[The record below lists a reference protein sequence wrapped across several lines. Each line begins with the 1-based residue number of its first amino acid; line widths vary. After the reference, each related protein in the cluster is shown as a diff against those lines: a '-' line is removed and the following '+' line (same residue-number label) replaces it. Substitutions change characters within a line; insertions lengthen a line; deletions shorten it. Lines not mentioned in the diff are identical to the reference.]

1 MTQTTIDIAK
11 YTRDLYARLGEETG
25 QDTGFKPVGYIQVA
39 SNLDRV
45 DVLRRRADY
54 SRMYG
59 VITEEI
65 SAAEVKKMWPL
76 FDTSDILAGFYTVE
90 DGRCNPIDTTMALAK
105 GAKTGRNE
113 KLDFS
118 STYAPIKT

>member
-65 SAAEVKKMWPL
+65 SAAEVKKM
-76 FDTSDILAGFYTVE
+76 
-90 DGRCNPIDTTMALAK
+90 
-105 GAKTGRNE
+105 
-113 KLDFS
+113 
-118 STYAPIKT
+118 